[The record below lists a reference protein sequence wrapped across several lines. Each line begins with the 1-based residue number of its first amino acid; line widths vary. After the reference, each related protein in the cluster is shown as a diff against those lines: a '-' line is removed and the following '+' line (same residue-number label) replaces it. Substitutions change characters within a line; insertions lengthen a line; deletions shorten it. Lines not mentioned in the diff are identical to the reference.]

1 MATLRI
7 NDLST
12 SLELDRKAMS
22 SIRGGDGARWVYGWM
37 AAFSP
42 AIASRAEGTVN
53 LVQTNNFI
61 TVEQMTNQ
69 FLNIAVSNAAANS
82 NIQVAPTVVGITQKQ

>member
-7 NDLST
+7 NDLSS
-12 SLELDRKAMS
+12 SLDLDRKAMS

-42 AIASRAEGTVN
+42 IASRTEAAVN
-53 LVQTNNFI
+53 LIQTNNFF

-69 FLNIAVSNAAANS
+69 FLNIAVSNSAANS
-82 NIQVAPTVVGITQKQ
+82 NIQVTPTVVGITQKQ

>member
-7 NDLST
+7 NDLSS
-12 SLELDRKAMS
+12 SLDLDRKAMS
-22 SIRGGDGARWVYGWM
+22 SIRGGDGARWVDGWM

-42 AIASRAEGTVN
+42 IASRAEAAVN
-53 LVQTNNFI
+53 LIQTNNFF

-69 FLNIAVSNAAANS
+69 FLNIAVSNSAASS
-82 NIQVAPTVVGITQKQ
+82 NIQVTPTVVGITQKQ

>member
-12 SLELDRKAMS
+12 SLDLDRKAMS
-22 SIRGGDGARWVYGWM
+22 SIRGGDSARSIYGWM
-37 AAFSP
+37 AAFSS
-42 AIASRAEGTVN
+42 IASRAEGTVN
-53 LVQTNNFI
+53 LIQTNNFI

-69 FLNIAVSNAAANS
+69 SLNIGVSNSAANS
-82 NIQVAPTVVGITQKQ
+82 NIQVTPTVVGITQKL

>member
-1 MATLRI
+1 M
-7 NDLST
+7 
-12 SLELDRKAMS
+12 
-22 SIRGGDGARWVYGWM
+22 DGRFQSCHCKPCRRHRQPG
-37 AAFSP
+37 
-42 AIASRAEGTVN
+42 
-53 LVQTNNFI
+53 QTNNFI